1 MILLQ
6 VFRGIIRNIGSNG
19 LLVHPLERLL
29 LNDIDIADKL
39 AVFTDRHIER
49 SDLLAI
55 QSRQILNHL
64 AIGNLIDIHIR
75 YKEHSRKMI
84 LLADLPCLFG
94 SCLDSGLRADHD
106 DGTVGHRNR
115 FFYFSDKIKVSGGIQ
130 NVQLIVIPLNR
141 DQRSMNG
148 NFTLLLLLGK
158 IADGASILNL
168 SQSRCQTT
176 KVCHRLDQCCLSAA
190 SVSKDYDVADLVS
203 CINFHVGI
211 LQYVIEFTGFIF
223 HFPAGSRNILTNI
236 GFYHKFNCIFFTNS
250 DKCDRKR
257 QLRP

>member
-19 LLVHPLERLL
+19 FLVHPLERLL

-39 AVFTDRHIER
+39 AVFTDRHIEG
-49 SDLLAI
+49 SNLLAI

-64 AIGNLIDIHIR
+64 AIGNLIDVHIR

-84 LLADLPCLFG
+84 LLADLPRLFG
-94 SCLDSGLRADHD
+94 SCLDSGLCADHD

-141 DQRSMNG
+141 DQ
-148 NFTLLLLLGK
+148 
-158 IADGASILNL
+158 
-168 SQSRCQTT
+168 
-176 KVCHRLDQCCLSAA
+176 
-190 SVSKDYDVADLVS
+190 
-203 CINFHVGI
+203 
-211 LQYVIEFTGFIF
+211 
-223 HFPAGSRNILTNI
+223 
-236 GFYHKFNCIFFTNS
+236 
-250 DKCDRKR
+250 
-257 QLRP
+257 